1 MTNNPAQII
10 RFQNDPK
17 MAEYVER
24 RKKNVVE
31 DERKKKIIEEEMEK
45 TKKFLNPKKVKKKVI
60 ENMQEMNY
68 RIILKDKKEELDKFW
83 DLVNKISLNR
93 VQK

>member
-1 MTNNPAQII
+1 
-10 RFQNDPK
+10 
-17 MAEYVER
+17 
-24 RKKNVVE
+24 
-31 DERKKKIIEEEMEK
+31 MEK
-45 TKKFLNPKKVKKKVI
+45 TKKFLNSKKVEKKVI

>member
-1 MTNNPAQII
+1 
-10 RFQNDPK
+10 

-45 TKKFLNPKKVKKKVI
+45 TKKFLNSKKVEKKVI
-60 ENMQEMNY
+60 EKMQEMNY
-68 RIILKDKKEELDKFW
+68 RIILKDKKEELDRFW
-83 DLVNKISLNR
+83 ELVNKLSLNR

>member
-1 MTNNPAQII
+1 
-10 RFQNDPK
+10 
-17 MAEYVER
+17 
-24 RKKNVVE
+24 
-31 DERKKKIIEEEMEK
+31 MEK
-45 TKKFLNPKKVKKKVI
+45 TKKFLNSKKVKKKVI